1 MEMLK
6 VILTS
11 HKNSSDTDLKKIIEL
26 KNQHWNYSYQQH
38 LEWINK
44 NIDPNDYHLRIENA
58 DFEVIAYLNLVE
70 ILVAFENTSQESYL
84 GIGNVCVDN
93 HFKGKGLGLFLM
105 QTTNYFLKQLDRKG
119 TLICKPQLHEF
130 YSKSNWIKFDG
141 HWSVNGNEINANI
154 YFLESIKSNE
164 LKINKNF

>member
-1 MEMLK
+1 MIK

-11 HKNSSDTDLKKIIEL
+11 HKNSSDTDLKKIIAL
-26 KNQHWNYSYQQH
+26 KSQHWQYSDQQQ

-44 NIDPNDYHLRIENA
+44 NISSNDYHLKIENA
-58 DFEVIAYLNLVE
+58 DDEVIAYLNLVE
-70 ILVAFENTSQESYL
+70 IIVSFEDISQESYL
-84 GIGNVCVDN
+84 GIGNVCVDK

-105 QTTNYFLKQLDRKG
+105 QAANYYLKQLDKKG

-130 YSKSNWIKFDG
+130 YIKSNWIKYDG
-141 HWSVNGNEINANI
+141 EWTINGNLIDANI
-154 YFLESIKSNE
+154 YFMESIYSNK